1 MSKDPPTGPQSWR
14 KAHKAISWS
23 GAGKD
28 SLHSVIAGI
37 TDSGNALMFSRTID
51 GSALVLSVY
60 SGDTKSKEY
69 VTEPGDIPALLAWA
83 LETYS

>member
-1 MSKDPPTGPQSWR
+1 
-14 KAHKAISWS
+14 
-23 GAGKD
+23 
-28 SLHSVIAGI
+28 
-37 TDSGNALMFSRTID
+37 MFSRTID